1 MRKNNITD
9 RLKNFLFEILLKEE
23 GEIQAEA
30 WAHLKMLDLD
40 CDDLLTVIRETPF
53 VKNPFVNEAWELFK
67 TKNPTKED
75 VIRVLKCSTKRQE
88 AETFLL
94 EHFELE
100 NEELVEVIKVTENDE
115 LARQLLTRNAANKAL
130 EAIMRYTNLK
140 DEAAGELLRR
150 SPDNDELYEIIG
162 NSSLKMEAWERLLQQ
177 GPTNED
183 LERIVKFTDLE
194 EPAWDYLLKQNP
206 TNEELMDFVNDYSE
220 TGRKRKEATQLLLE
234 RELGMEELVN
244 LIREDQFAD
253 EAWERLKKKSP
264 ACDDLFYLIWRR
276 TVKTDEAAEWCLKLS
291 PDKEMLWNI
300 LEYSDKKDEAAL
312 QLIQMPLELYE
323 LADLVLKSSSEPV
336 LNVLSERVQ
345 FDRSKVN
352 EAELIQ
358 KITEKIL
365 NHPELLNVNHWHAG
379 DTHCLGGWAI
389 TLHEQAQEIE
399 RQFGS
404 EIAASLLLPH
414 YTHLFFADRE
424 TVLSELK
431 EIME

>member
-1 MRKNNITD
+1 MTD

-40 CDDLLTVIRETPF
+40 CDDLSRVINEIPF
-53 VKNPFVNEAWELFK
+53 VKTPYIDEGWELFK
-67 TKNPTKED
+67 TKNPTKQD
-75 VIRVLKCSTKRQE
+75 VIDIVKCSTKRQE
-88 AETFLL
+88 AEAYLL

-100 NEELVEVIKVTENDE
+100 NEDLVEVIKVTENDE
-115 LARQLLTRNAANKAL
+115 LARQLLTRNASNKAL

-140 DEAAGELLRR
+140 DEAAEELLKR
-150 SPDNDELYEIIG
+150 SPDNDELYEIIT
-162 NSSLKMEAWERLLQQ
+162 NSNLKMEAWERLVQQ
-177 GPTNED
+177 GPTNEE
-183 LERIVKFTDLE
+183 LSSIVKFTDLE
-194 EPAWDYLLKQNP
+194 ELAWDYLLHQHP

-220 TGRKRKEATQLLLE
+220 TGRKRKEAAQLLLE
-234 RELGMEELVN
+234 RELGTEELVN

-264 ACDDLFYLIWRR
+264 TCDDLFYLIWRG
-276 TVKTDEAAEWCLKLS
+276 TVKTDEAAEWCLKLN
-291 PDKEMLWNI
+291 PDKKMLWDI

-336 LNVLSERVQ
+336 LNLLSERVQ
-345 FDRSKVN
+345 FDRRNVH

-358 KITEKIL
+358 KIAEKIL
-365 NHPELLNVNHWHAG
+365 NNPELLNVNHWHAG

-399 RQFGS
+399 KQFGS

-414 YTHLFFADRE
+414 YTRLFFADRE
-424 TVLSELK
+424 TVLAELK
-431 EIME
+431 NIV